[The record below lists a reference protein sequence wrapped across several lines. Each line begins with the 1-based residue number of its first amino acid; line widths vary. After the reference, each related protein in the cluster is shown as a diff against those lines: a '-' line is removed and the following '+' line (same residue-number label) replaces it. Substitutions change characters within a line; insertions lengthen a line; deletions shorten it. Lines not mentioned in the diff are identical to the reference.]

1 MSRIE
6 QVLGTGLFIAI
17 AVIFIISQSVY
28 TVNERQK
35 AILLQLG
42 QPIGDV
48 KEPGLHFKLPI
59 IQNVRTFDT
68 RILSVDPAPAEMVI
82 SSSSLIEQQIIDLP
96 EGEEGEETASL
107 GDVTNGEPIL
117 VDMFA
122 RYRITDPLAFLK
134 TLRTQELANQRL
146 NTILN
151 DTTRATLG
159 NSTLRDILSPKRTEI
174 METIRTR
181 MNESVQRGNLGI
193 EIVDARIV
201 RADLTQNL
209 LEATVRRMNS
219 ELQERAAETRAQ
231 GEEIAIEIRSDA
243 DKERTVI
250 LAEANRDAQIIKGQ
264 GDREATEIYANAF
277 NKDREFY
284 AFLRSM
290 EAYRNTLADPDSA
303 MILSPDSA
311 FLKYLQN
318 LNP

>member
-1 MSRIE
+1 MTRIE
-6 QVLGTGLFIAI
+6 HFLGTALFILI
-17 AVIFIISQSVY
+17 AVIFTISQSVY
-28 TVNERQK
+28 TVDERQK

-59 IQNVRTFDT
+59 IQNVRYFDT
-68 RILSVDPAPAEMVI
+68 RILSVDPAPEEMVI
-82 SSSSLIEQQIIDLP
+82 SSSSLIEDQQQAEQNAQEAGNSI
-96 EGEEGEETASL
+96 A
-107 GDVTNGEPIL
+107 DVTSGEPVL

-122 RYRITDPLAFLK
+122 RYRINDPLAFLK
-134 TLRTQELANQRL
+134 TLRSVDRANRRL
-146 NTILN
+146 TTILN

-159 NSTLRDILSPKRTEI
+159 NSTLRDILSPKRAEI
-174 METIRTR
+174 METIKTR
-181 MNESVQRGNLGI
+181 MNESVIKGGFGI

-219 ELQERAAETRAQ
+219 ELQERAAETRAR
-231 GEEIAIEIRSDA
+231 GEEIAIEIRSGA

-250 LAEANRDAQIIKGQ
+250 LAEANRDSQIIKGQ
-264 GDREATEIYANAF
+264 GDKEATEIYAKAF
-277 NKDREFY
+277 NKDKDFY
-284 AFLRSM
+284 SFLRSM

-311 FLKYLQN
+311 FLQYLQK